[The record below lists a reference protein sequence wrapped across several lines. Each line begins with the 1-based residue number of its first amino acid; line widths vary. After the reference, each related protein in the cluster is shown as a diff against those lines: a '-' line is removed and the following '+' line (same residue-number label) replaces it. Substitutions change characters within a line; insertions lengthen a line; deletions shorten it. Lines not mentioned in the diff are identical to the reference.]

1 MRVCPLSLI
10 GNVTE
15 NVRFCLLEDC
25 VLFDSKKS
33 ECSIFLYLTEEEQ
46 YISSEKKSDQEFA

>member
-10 GNVTE
+10 GNNTE

-25 VLFDSKKS
+25 MFFEDDCVIKTY
-33 ECSIFLYLTEEEQ
+33 FLGLVPNVDPKPDGKE
-46 YISSEKKSDQEFA
+46 IV